1 MAAATNRAPI
11 GGTLT
16 PAKAD
21 ARGWGWQVKASINPA
36 TPRPFYNKAKEL
48 LFQDKQITSYT
59 ISTYNP
65 DLYCEVAQA
74 LRLHLVRDAAQHDV
88 VRRGAPDAAGVPG
101 RDGAAPMI
109 RMPDALESS
118 IQKATD
124 LGAIGVIVPT
134 VDDALEARDAARFSR
149 YPPFGRRSSGGGSF
163 GQVWPELN
171 YRATVNDNML
181 VVVMI
186 ETLEGVANAEEIA
199 ATHGVDVVLIGNN
212 DLSSFSGWAQNDPRY
227 QDALIKVHDAALKY
241 GKYFGNAGAQ
251 YLNGY
256 VLSADTRMVQNGP
269 ARDGW
274 TPPARRRRRGGAAR
288 RRQDAVAAT
297 ARPSPMRSRSSGS
310 REASPRPSA
319 PRSAGPRRGSAGS
332 GGRQVDAS
340 GDGVCVAGSPCWR
353 ALTLPRSSRGLS
365 GPACTRRNRPR
376 PARRSTSSGARAVTV
391 TTWPAS
397 SGRPR
402 SAGGT
407 FLESWHGKDL
417 RRLLERID
425 AMPPAAPNSLSS
437 AEAVAVLAF
446 LLRASEMPSG
456 PTALPADR
464 AQLAGSRSNGSA

>member
-1 MAAATNRAPI
+1 MRIRHVITVASLATGIALTVPGMVTAFRPDEAPPQAPAPQAPPGGGRGAAQGGGRAGGGAAAGANRPPI

-21 ARGWGWQVKASINPA
+21 ERGWGWAVKASINPA

-59 ISTYNP
+59 LSTYNP
-65 DLYCEVAQA
+65 ELYCE
-74 LRLHLVRDAAQHDV
+74 LRKHFDYIWFEMQHSTMSYDE
-88 VRRGAPDAAGVPG
+88 VRRMLLTCPG
-101 RDGAAPMI
+101 SDGAAPMI

-118 IQKATD
+118 IQRATD
-124 LGAIGVIVPT
+124 LGAIGIIVPT

-149 YPPFGRRSSGGGSF
+149 FPPYGRRSSGGGSF
-163 GQVWPELN
+163 GQVWPGVN

-212 DLSSFSGWAQNDPRY
+212 DLVSFSGWQQNDPRY

-274 TPPARRRRRGGAAR
+274 TPPRGG
-288 RRQDAVAAT
+288 
-297 ARPSPMRSRSSGS
+297 
-310 REASPRPSA
+310 
-319 PRSAGPRRGSAGS
+319 GPGRG
-332 GGRQVDAS
+332 
-340 GDGVCVAGSPCWR
+340 
-353 ALTLPRSSRGLS
+353 
-365 GPACTRRNRPR
+365 
-376 PARRSTSSGARAVTV
+376 
-391 TTWPAS
+391 
-397 SGRPR
+397 
-402 SAGGT
+402 
-407 FLESWHGKDL
+407 
-417 RRLLERID
+417 
-425 AMPPAAPNSLSS
+425 AAPGGAPGRGNVP
-437 AEAVAVLAF
+437 EPDPEPVL
-446 LLRASEMPSG
+446 G
-456 PTALPADR
+456 LP
-464 AQLAGSRSNGSA
+464 GK

>member
-1 MAAATNRAPI
+1 MTIRNVLVAACLTASVAFSIQAEQGPAAPAGAPGQGGGGRQGGGRAGGAAAGAPI

-16 PAKAD
+16 PAKPD

-59 ISTYNP
+59 MSTYNP
-65 DLYCEVAQA
+65 ELYCEV
-74 LRLHLVRDAAQHDV
+74 RKHFDYIWFEMQHSTMSYDE
-88 VRRGAPDAAGVPG
+88 VRRMLLACPG
-101 RDGAAPMI
+101 SDGAAPMI
-109 RMPDALESS
+109 RMSDALESR
-118 IQKATD
+118 IQKVTD

-163 GQVWPELN
+163 GQVWPGVN
-171 YRATVNDNML
+171 YRATINDNML

-212 DLSSFSGWAQNDPRY
+212 DLSSFSGWSQNDPRY

-274 TPPARRRRRGGAAR
+274 TPPRGG
-288 RRQDAVAAT
+288 
-297 ARPSPMRSRSSGS
+297 G
-310 REASPRPSA
+310 
-319 PRSAGPRRGSAGS
+319 AGR
-332 GGRQVDAS
+332 GGRGDTAPAGRGRGDNVPEPDAEPVI
-340 GDGVCVAGSPCWR
+340 G
-353 ALTLPRSSRGLS
+353 LPG
-365 GPACTRRNRPR
+365 GAPPG
-376 PARRSTSSGARAVTV
+376 TS
-391 TTWPAS
+391 
-397 SGRPR
+397 
-402 SAGGT
+402 
-407 FLESWHGKDL
+407 
-417 RRLLERID
+417 
-425 AMPPAAPNSLSS
+425 PPAPG
-437 AEAVAVLAF
+437 
-446 LLRASEMPSG
+446 RG
-456 PTALPADR
+456 GR
-464 AQLAGSRSNGSA
+464 GQ